1 VIDRL
6 LAVKRGTLVPYSVDV
21 AAEGVDGGRRLVT
34 LEDDMK
40 TLQKSM
46 NQVQDIRE
54 RLADVPALPQKGTL
68 L

>member
-1 VIDRL
+1 VVERL
-6 LAVKRGTLVPYSVDV
+6 LSVQRTTLVPYSVDV
-21 AAEGVDGGRRLVT
+21 AAEGVVGGRRLIT

-40 TLQKSM
+40 ALQKSM
-46 NQVQDIRE
+46 AQVQDIRE